1 MLKTK
6 NVFIIFFVLLAL
18 IFGFI
23 FYTFTNS
30 YLHFLLIKQYEQKI
44 KSLDDVLKFSLLEHL
59 NNVNIRDFAKDT
71 RADFIILKNDMKI
84 SSVKDPDFFS
94 SLKEGEIVNL
104 NSRKILTKSFIY
116 KGYKYIIIVYPRF
129 LNLELF
135 WIKIAISF
143 GVCLLFIFILML
155 FLGSKITK
163 SFNKILDFLDSIG
176 SHKVVVL
183 EKGVFKEFSL
193 LNEKLLKTK
202 DKILKNTQ
210 KNKKQSDKI
219 ALKNIQLTSVIS
231 AISHELKNPLSVIDL
246 SLGMLKDENLEDEE
260 LKKELL
266 EKISRQ
272 SVKLN
277 ALTHKL
283 NFVFNLNSEALQMQ
297 DFDLFSL
304 CEKITQ
310 NPGFERVALQ
320 GESTR
325 VKADEFLIEQ
335 VIINLLSNA
344 LKYSQKEVILTAKN
358 QKIIVQDFGKGIEE
372 DKLKLI
378 TKKFYKID
386 TKSDNSFGL
395 GLFLVK
401 KILNIHKSYL
411 EISSTLAYGSR
422 FSFKLNQG

>member
-155 FLGSKITK
+155 LLSRKITK
-163 SFNKILDFLDSIG
+163 SFNKILDFLDSMG

-183 EKGVFKEFSL
+183 ERGVFKEFSL

>member
-94 SLKEGEIVNL
+94 SIKEGEIVNL

-135 WIKIAISF
+135 WLKMAISF

-176 SHKVVVL
+176 SHKVVIL
-183 EKGVFKEFSL
+183 EKGVFNEFSL

-219 ALKNIQLTSVIS
+219 ALKNIQLTIVIS
-231 AISHELKNPLSVIDL
+231 AISHP
-246 SLGMLKDENLEDEE
+246 
-260 LKKELL
+260 
-266 EKISRQ
+266 
-272 SVKLN
+272 
-277 ALTHKL
+277 
-283 NFVFNLNSEALQMQ
+283 LNSHLLA
-297 DFDLFSL
+297 
-304 CEKITQ
+304 
-310 NPGFERVALQ
+310 
-320 GESTR
+320 
-325 VKADEFLIEQ
+325 FL
-335 VIINLLSNA
+335 N
-344 LKYSQKEVILTAKN
+344 
-358 QKIIVQDFGKGIEE
+358 
-372 DKLKLI
+372 
-378 TKKFYKID
+378 
-386 TKSDNSFGL
+386 
-395 GLFLVK
+395 
-401 KILNIHKSYL
+401 
-411 EISSTLAYGSR
+411 
-422 FSFKLNQG
+422 